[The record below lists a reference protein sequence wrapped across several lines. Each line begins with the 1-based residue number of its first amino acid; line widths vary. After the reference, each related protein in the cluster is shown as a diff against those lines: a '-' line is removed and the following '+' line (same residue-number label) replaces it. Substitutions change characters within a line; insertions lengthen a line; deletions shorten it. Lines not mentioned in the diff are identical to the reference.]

1 MIVGIDAMNR
11 PANPPANPFLREL
24 PWIASC
30 AAGYCLWLAAS
41 AMTGAREAW
50 DHPLYFTLV
59 LPAGLALLFAGGW
72 HAPWRAWTLAPAMAA
87 GQMLGMLASLDG
99 PAALLPLGIVAMV
112 VMHVPGHAAALFA
125 AWWRRRKNPPAGA

>member
-1 MIVGIDAMNR
+1 MNR

-50 DHPLYFTLV
+50 DHPLYFALV

-72 HAPWRAWTLAPAMAA
+72 HAPWPA

-99 PAALLPLGIVAMV
+99 AGALLPLGIVAMV
-112 VMHVPGHAAALFA
+112 VLHVPGHAAALLA
-125 AWWRRRKNPPAGA
+125 AWWRRRTNPSAGA